1 MVWSYHDSQMEKN
14 ITYLEYCCLK
24 RKQKARKEINQLC
37 KGNFVIIRF
46 ERAYISSSFDNV
58 ITSVGIVFFVCV
70 TIEKKQ
76 FIDRNSVAYLF

>member
-1 MVWSYHDSQMEKN
+1 MIS
-14 ITYLEYCCLK
+14 
-24 RKQKARKEINQLC
+24 
-37 KGNFVIIRF
+37 F
-46 ERAYISSSFDNV
+46 ERAYISSPFDNV